1 MSKQRGPVYFTGT
14 VDGICYYKLNGKYYA
29 RRKSTLSR
37 KRVRRD
43 PAFAR
48 TRRNAAL
55 LGQASRIAAGV
66 YRLLPRAQ
74 KKLDLYRAM
83 TGKAMELL
91 KQGAD
96 EAAVKERLEQA
107 VKKGGKVKVSA
118 EPVARLQSK
127 TGGMSVVRTVWKKKW
142 AVEGQGTRVWTV
154 MTGEKEYQ
162 VQVQCR
168 PGQHKILLL
177 EDAGS

>member
-1 MSKQRGPVYFTGT
+1 M
-14 VDGICYYKLNGKYYA
+14 NGKYYA

-66 YRLLPRAQ
+66 YRLLPRVQ

-83 TGKAMELL
+83 TGQAMELL
-91 KQGAD
+91 KKGVD
-96 EAAVKERLEQA
+96 EAEVKVRLEQA
-107 VKKGGKVKVSA
+107 VKQRVKVRASV
-118 EPVARLQSK
+118 EPVARLRAK
-127 TGGMSVVRTVWKKKW
+127 TGGMSVVRTVWRRSGKGM
-142 AVEGQGTRVWTV
+142 VRGNEMTTQVWTV
-154 MTGEKEYQ
+154 MTKEKVYQ
-162 VQVQCR
+162 VNLKGAR
-168 PGQHKILLL
+168 YLPG
-177 EDAGS
+177 

>member
-1 MSKQRGPVYFTGT
+1 M
-14 VDGICYYKLNGKYYA
+14 NGKYYA

-66 YRLLPRAQ
+66 YRLLPRVQ

-83 TGKAMELL
+83 TGQAMELL
-91 KQGAD
+91 KKGVD
-96 EAAVKERLEQA
+96 EAEVKVRLEQA
-107 VKKGGKVKVSA
+107 VKQRVKVRASE
-118 EPVARLQSK
+118 EPVARLRAK
-127 TGGMSVVRTVWKKKW
+127 TGGMSVVRTVWRRSGKGM
-142 AVEGQGTRVWTV
+142 VRGNEMTTQVWTV
-154 MTGEKEYQ
+154 MTKEKVYQ
-162 VQVQCR
+162 VNLKGAR
-168 PGQHKILLL
+168 YLPG
-177 EDAGS
+177 

>member
-14 VDGICYYKLNGKYYA
+14 VDGICYYRMNGKYYA

-66 YRLLPRAQ
+66 YRLLPRVQ

-83 TGKAMELL
+83 TGQAMELL
-91 KQGAD
+91 KKGVD
-96 EAAVKERLEQA
+96 EAEVKAKLEQA
-107 VKKGGKVKVSA
+107 VKQNVRVKVSR
-118 EPVARLQSK
+118 EPVVRLRAK
-127 TGGMSVVRTVWKKKW
+127 TGGMSVVRTVWRRSGKGMVRGNEL
-142 AVEGQGTRVWTV
+142 ATQVWTV
-154 MTGEKEYQ
+154 MTREKVYQ
-162 VQVQCR
+162 VDLKEAR
-168 PGQHKILLL
+168 YL
-177 EDAGS
+177 SS